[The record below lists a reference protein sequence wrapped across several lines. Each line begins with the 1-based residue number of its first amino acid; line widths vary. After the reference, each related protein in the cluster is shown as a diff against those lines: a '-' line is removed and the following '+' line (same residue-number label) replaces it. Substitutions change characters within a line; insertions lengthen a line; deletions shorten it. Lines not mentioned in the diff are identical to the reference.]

1 MASLLSPVRHPLKET
16 SNEVTAKPL
25 VTLTSLAH
33 GGGCGCKLAPSV
45 LQQLLSHAPLVQ
57 PFTQL
62 LVGNEASDDA
72 AVWQI
77 DEQTC
82 IVATTDFFMPIV
94 DDPVDFGRIAATNAI
109 SDIYAMGA
117 KPVMALAIL
126 GIPLEKLPVNVV
138 REILRG
144 GASVCT
150 QAGIPVAGGHSIDAP
165 EPIYGLAV
173 IGTCRPNQ
181 IKANSTARTDDVL
194 ILTKALGVGLYSAAL
209 KKSRLSAK
217 DYAEMI
223 ASTTQLNDIGTKLG
237 KDDAVHAMTDVT
249 GFGLLGHA
257 LEMAEGSNKQIAIKM
272 SQVPL
277 LSQASLLAQQGFV
290 TGASHRNW
298 SSVEH
303 QVRLSSELSE
313 WQRHILTDPQTSGG
327 LLISTSADRAEALLD
342 EIKSK
347 GYLSASVIGS
357 VKEGKDVYVAS

>member
-1 MASLLSPVRHPLKET
+1 
-16 SNEVTAKPL
+16 
-25 VTLTSLAH
+25 
-33 GGGCGCKLAPSV
+33 
-45 LQQLLSHAPLVQ
+45 
-57 PFTQL
+57 
-62 LVGNEASDDA
+62 
-72 AVWQI
+72 
-77 DEQTC
+77 
-82 IVATTDFFMPIV
+82 
-94 DDPVDFGRIAATNAI
+94 
-109 SDIYAMGA
+109 
-117 KPVMALAIL
+117 
-126 GIPLEKLPVNVV
+126 
-138 REILRG
+138 
-144 GASVCT
+144 
-150 QAGIPVAGGHSIDAP
+150 
-165 EPIYGLAV
+165 
-173 IGTCRPNQ
+173 
-181 IKANSTARTDDVL
+181 
-194 ILTKALGVGLYSAAL
+194 
-209 KKSRLSAK
+209 
-217 DYAEMI
+217 MI

-313 WQRHILTDPQTSGG
+313 WQRHILTDPQTSCG